1 MREGKKING
10 SVFYSSYSITEFFF
24 KYSCYGF
31 SKKLFNIIVTR
42 LENRVEKKS
51 KDLKTS
57 QLLTVYKIL
66 LSVVPENKDLKKKMV
81 FNIFILD
88 LVSCYR
94 GLRHAFGLPV
104 RGQRT

>member
-10 SVFYSSYSITEFFF
+10 SIFYSSYSLSEFFF

-31 SKKLFNIIVTR
+31 SKKLFNIITIR

-57 QLLTVYKIL
+57 QLLTIYKIL
-66 LSVVPENKDLKKKMV
+66 LSIAPSNKELKKKNDIQYIYIR
-81 FNIFILD
+81 FNKF
-88 LVSCYR
+88 V
-94 GLRHAFGLPV
+94 
-104 RGQRT
+104 